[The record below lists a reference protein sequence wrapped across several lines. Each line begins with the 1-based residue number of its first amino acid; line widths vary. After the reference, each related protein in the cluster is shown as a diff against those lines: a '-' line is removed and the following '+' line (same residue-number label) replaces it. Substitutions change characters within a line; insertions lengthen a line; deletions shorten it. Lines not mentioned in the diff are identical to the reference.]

1 MLMTKLIMKRNIFIR
16 LLIIIIFLPGMFS
29 NELWAQ
35 IRAGAD
41 LTEVYMPLIKG
52 KNIAVVAN
60 HTSIIG
66 NTHLVDSLI
75 SLKVNVVKIFG
86 PEHGFRGDNADGKL
100 IEDGIDQHTGLP
112 VISLYGAHRKPTKE
126 DLKDI
131 DLVIF
136 DIQDVGLRFYTFIST
151 MQYVMEACAENGIDF
166 LVLDRPN
173 PNGFYID
180 GPVLDPEYKSFVG
193 MQPVPVVHGMTVA
206 EYARMI
212 NEEGWLENGLKCN
225 LSWVKCENWDHRKYY
240 KLPVNPSPNL
250 PNMISIY
257 LYPSL
262 CFFEGTFMSVGRGTD
277 FPFQVYGHPDY
288 PKSGFTYTPRS
299 IPGVS
304 TSPKYLGRKCN
315 GVDLQKFPK
324 DFFHDNAGIVLEWL
338 IDAYS
343 QMENKDDFFNK
354 YFLKLAGTK
363 KLQEQIENGTSSL
376 TIRSGWKKD
385 LQKFQIIRKKYLL
398 YHDF

>member
-1 MLMTKLIMKRNIFIR
+1 MKQNSFSR
-16 LLIIIIFLPGMFS
+16 LLIIFVFLVGICS
-29 NELWAQ
+29 HELLAQ
-35 IRAGAD
+35 IRTGAD
-41 LTEVYMPLIKG
+41 RTEVYMPLIKG

-60 HTSIIG
+60 HTSMIG

-75 SLKVNVVKIFG
+75 SLKVNIVEIFG
-86 PEHGFRGDNADGKL
+86 PEHGFRGDNADGKV
-100 IEDGIDQHTGLP
+100 IESGIDLHTGLP
-112 VISLYGAHRKPTKE
+112 VISLYGAHRKPSKE
-126 DLKDI
+126 DMKGI

-180 GPVLDPEYKSFVG
+180 GPVLEPEYKSFVG

-206 EYARMI
+206 EYAQMI
-212 NEEGWLENGLKCN
+212 NEEGWMENGLKCN
-225 LSWVKCENWDHRKYY
+225 LNWVKCENWDHRKFYD
-240 KLPVNPSPNL
+240 LPINPSPNL
-250 PNMISIY
+250 PNMVSIY

-262 CFFEGTFMSVGRGTD
+262 CFFEGTIMSIGRGTD

-288 PKSGFTYTPRS
+288 PGAGFTFIPRS

-304 TSPKYLGRKCN
+304 TNPKYLGQKCN
-315 GVDLQKFPK
+315 GVDLQKFPD

-338 IDAYS
+338 IDAYN
-343 QMENKDDFFNK
+343 QMENKDAFFNK

-376 TIRSGWKKD
+376 SIQSGWNKD
-385 LQKFQIIRKKYLL
+385 LQKFQKIRKKYLL
-398 YHDF
+398 YRDF

>member
-1 MLMTKLIMKRNIFIR
+1 
-16 LLIIIIFLPGMFS
+16 MFS

-151 MQYVMEACAENGIDF
+151 MQYVMEACAENGINF

-180 GPVLDPEYKSFVG
+180 GPVLEPEYKSFVG

-212 NEEGWLENGLKCN
+212 NEEGWMENGLKCN

>member
-151 MQYVMEACAENGIDF
+151 MQYVMEACAENGINF

-180 GPVLDPEYKSFVG
+180 GPVLEPEYKSFVG

-212 NEEGWLENGLKCN
+212 NEEGWMENGLKCN

>member
-1 MLMTKLIMKRNIFIR
+1 MLIMNSIMKQNNFKKF
-16 LLIIIIFLPGMFS
+16 LIIIILLLGIFS
-29 NELWAQ
+29 HELRAQ
-35 IRAGAD
+35 VRTGAD
-41 LTEVYMPLIKG
+41 CTEVYMPLIEG
-52 KNIAVVAN
+52 KNIAIVAN
-60 HTSIIG
+60 HTSMIE

-86 PEHGFRGDNADGKL
+86 PEHGFRGDNSDGKL

-112 VISLYGAHRKPTKE
+112 VISLYGAHRKPSKE
-126 DLKDI
+126 NLKGI

-151 MQYVMEACAENGIDF
+151 MQYVMEACAEYGIDF

-173 PNGFYID
+173 PNGFFID
-180 GPVLDPEYKSFVG
+180 GPVLETEYKSFVG

-212 NEEGWLENGLKCN
+212 NEEGWLENGIKCKLN
-225 LSWVKCENWDHRKYY
+225 WVKCEKWDHRKCYE
-240 KLPVNPSPNL
+240 LPVNPSPNL
-250 PNMISIY
+250 PNMVSIY

-262 CFFEGTFMSVGRGTD
+262 CFFEGTIMSVGRGTD

-288 PKSGFTYTPRS
+288 PNSGFDYTPRS

-304 TSPKYLGRKCN
+304 ISPKYLGQKCN
-315 GVDLQKFPK
+315 GVDLQKFPD

-338 IDAYS
+338 IDAYN
-343 QMENKDDFFNK
+343 QMENKDAFFNK

-363 KLQEQIENGTSSL
+363 KLQEQIEKGSSSL
-376 TIRSGWKKD
+376 AIRSGWKKD
-385 LQKFQIIRKKYLL
+385 LQKFQKIRKKYLL
-398 YHDF
+398 YRDF

>member
-324 DFFHDNAGIVLEWL
+324 DFFLDNAGIVLEWL